1 MKTLALLAALVSA
14 VVAGCDAGDA
24 GAPDAGV
31 AAPASTRAS
40 ADVALARQSLSGSSL
55 PKLQL
60 IATAEGREALAQLVS
75 CALPAGTTINAVAND
90 GTPYLFAG
98 NLGLAPAWAEHAPS
112 PAERGRVTACVH
124 GHAPGPAA
132 DRESRPMVGTLE
144 PAHRRR

>member
-24 GAPDAGV
+24 GAPDAG
-31 AAPASTRAS
+31 AAASTRGS
-40 ADVALARQSLSGSSL
+40 ADAVLARQSLSGSSL

-60 IATAEGREALAQLVS
+60 IATAEGRAALAQLVS
-75 CALPAGTTINAVAND
+75 CALPAGATINAVAND

-98 NLGLAPAWAEHAPS
+98 RLGLAPTWAEHAPS
-112 PAERGRVTACVH
+112 ATERGRVTACVH
-124 GHAPGPAA
+124 AHAPAPAP

-144 PAHRRR
+144 PAHRRS